1 MIHYYPI
8 ACVFSVLSG
17 LSTLPTLVP
26 GFCIRPHPSHALDDL
41 SPCHRSGEICIL
53 KKGAAHL
60 LVGIPSSH
68 YYLRSLSRTS
78 GTLLLPRF
86 SGPPRGSQEDFPG
99 RERAPREDPNKTLV
113 LRIYLLSLPRKSEKS
128 VKIGTRKP
136 YGEPYIWGPSG
147 GGIYIGNTQVKYS
160 PPASLLA
167 SVFSPKGGHG
177 ALGALGQPPK
187 GLFLQ
192 RTMAPLLG
200 GGANTAA
207 RRLLQRVG
215 PPHGPPLTL
224 GGSFLGSFTSKFTN
238 NLGWIG

>member
-1 MIHYYPI
+1 MIHMIHYYPI

-86 SGPPRGSQEDFPG
+86 SGPPRGSREDFPG
-99 RERAPREDPNKTLV
+99 RERAQGGSPRVREDPLGTPP
-113 LRIYLLSLPRKSEKS
+113 LSLPRKSLRILRRSRES
-128 VKIGTRKP
+128 RK
-136 YGEPYIWGPSG
+136 
-147 GGIYIGNTQVKYS
+147 
-160 PPASLLA
+160 
-167 SVFSPKGGHG
+167 
-177 ALGALGQPPK
+177 
-187 GLFLQ
+187 
-192 RTMAPLLG
+192 
-200 GGANTAA
+200 
-207 RRLLQRVG
+207 
-215 PPHGPPLTL
+215 
-224 GGSFLGSFTSKFTN
+224 
-238 NLGWIG
+238 

>member
-113 LRIYLLSLPRKSEKS
+113 LRIYLRSLPRKSEKS

-167 SVFSPKGGHG
+167 SVFPPHSRQAGGHG
-177 ALGALGQPPK
+177 PWGLGPTPMVPVVDQQDMGAMATPDREKPVAPP
-187 GLFLQ
+187 
-192 RTMAPLLG
+192 T
-200 GGANTAA
+200 GGAKCSRERA
-207 RRLLQRVG
+207 RRGR
-215 PPHGPPLTL
+215 PPHGPP
-224 GGSFLGSFTSKFTN
+224 
-238 NLGWIG
+238 

>member
-167 SVFSPKGGHG
+167 SVFSPKGAMGP
-177 ALGALGQPPK
+177 LGLGPTPK
-187 GLFLQ
+187 GPVPAKNHGTPTRGGRIQ
-192 RTMAPLLG
+192 PREGSAEGRAP
-200 GGANTAA
+200 
-207 RRLLQRVG
+207 
-215 PPHGPPLTL
+215 PPWPP
-224 GGSFLGSFTSKFTN
+224 
-238 NLGWIG
+238 

>member
-86 SGPPRGSQEDFPG
+86 SGPPRGSQEDFLG
-99 RERAPREDPNKTLV
+99 RERDPQGGSPRVREDPLGTPPSLSAKEV
-113 LRIYLLSLPRKSEKS
+113 LREPRE
-128 VKIGTRKP
+128 
-136 YGEPYIWGPSG
+136 GPE
-147 GGIYIGNTQVKYS
+147 
-160 PPASLLA
+160 
-167 SVFSPKGGHG
+167 
-177 ALGALGQPPK
+177 
-187 GLFLQ
+187 
-192 RTMAPLLG
+192 
-200 GGANTAA
+200 
-207 RRLLQRVG
+207 
-215 PPHGPPLTL
+215 
-224 GGSFLGSFTSKFTN
+224 
-238 NLGWIG
+238 NLGRRRVPEVRDTERK

>member
-128 VKIGTRKP
+128 VKIGNRKP
-136 YGEPYIWGPSG
+136 YENH
-147 GGIYIGNTQVKYS
+147 IYM
-160 PPASLLA
+160 
-167 SVFSPKGGHG
+167 G
-177 ALGALGQPPK
+177 AILG
-187 GLFLQ
+187 
-192 RTMAPLLG
+192 RT
-200 GGANTAA
+200 T
-207 RRLLQRVG
+207 
-215 PPHGPPLTL
+215 
-224 GGSFLGSFTSKFTN
+224 
-238 NLGWIG
+238 